1 MKIEVSKIKENEDGS
16 ADFNMELD
24 GEAIEF
30 LVRFG
35 LVRALED
42 AIKLA
47 EKEYTPH
54 EQSESGV
61 GNPEC

>member
-1 MKIEVSKIKENEDGS
+1 MKIEVTMIKDNPDGS
-16 ADFNMELD
+16 VDCTLD
-24 GEAIEF
+24 LDEEGINYLLKFA
-30 LVRFG
+30 

-61 GNPEC
+61 GNAEC

>member
-1 MKIEVSKIKENEDGS
+1 MKIEVTMIKDNPDGS
-16 ADFNMELD
+16 ADCTLD
-24 GEAIEF
+24 LDEEGINYLLKFA
-30 LVRFG
+30 

-61 GNPEC
+61 GNTEC